1 MEKVI
6 AYKFTIPEI
15 TEKLQE
21 VLDDSTLKLEEQ
33 GGFYGAE
40 SDLNSLDGG
49 EVDQRIAQILGVKKG
64 TNYSI
69 ENGLIFIVESK

>member
-69 ENGLIFIVESK
+69 ENGLIFIVEAK

>member
-1 MEKVI
+1 LEKVI

-69 ENGLIFIVESK
+69 ENGLIFIVEAK